1 MNAAAVDRPEPV
13 TPAGGGDPG
22 APGAKPRKGKGFA
35 HFAEAYAMVGL
46 TIALIVFF
54 SVLPKTSEAFPTVA
68 NLQAT
73 LGNQSV
79 LAIISLAVLVPL
91 MAEAYDF
98 SVGALLGLC
107 SIFAA
112 SLMSGGTP
120 IVLALIAV
128 TAIGAVVGLVNGLLV
143 TRAGVNSVVVTLATA
158 TILGGIVQWKTSGQ
172 SIVKDIPA
180 GLTDF
185 GSKNLL
191 GVPQTVYTALAVALA
206 VYFLLRHTPYG
217 RYVSAIG
224 SNPNAAR
231 LVGLKIGGLTMS
243 TFVVSGMLAGADGL
257 LQVARSGAASP
268 QVGPG
273 YMLPAIAA
281 AFLSV
286 AAIKPGRFNV
296 WGLMVAILFL
306 ATLNSGLNLAGVATY
321 VNDFANGIAL
331 IAGVALAGMLGR
343 RRRVGAA

>member
-1 MNAAAVDRPEPV
+1 MTAEATANPEP
-13 TPAGGGDPG
+13 AL
-22 APGAKPRKGKGFA
+22 PREARPKKGFA

-46 TIALIVFF
+46 TVALIVFF
-54 SVLPKTSEAFPTVA
+54 ALLPSTRESFPTIA

-79 LAIISLAVLVPL
+79 LAIASLAVLVPL
-91 MAEAYDF
+91 MAESYDF
-98 SVGALLGLC
+98 SVGALIGLC

-112 SLMSGGTP
+112 SLMSTGSP
-120 IVLALIAV
+120 VIVALLLV
-128 TAIGAVVGLVNGLLV
+128 TLIGAVVGLVNGLLV

-158 TILGGIVQWKTSGQ
+158 TIIGGIVQWKTEGN
-172 SIVKDIPA
+172 SIVENIPT

-185 GSKNLL
+185 GSKTFL
-191 GVPQTVYTALAVALA
+191 GLPLTVYTALVVAFG
-206 VYFLLRHTPYG
+206 VHFLLRHTPYG

-231 LVGLKIGGLTMS
+231 LVGLKISWLTLS
-243 TFVVSGMLAGADGL
+243 TFVVSGTLAGADGI
-257 LQVARSGAASP
+257 LQVARSGAGSP

-273 YMLPAIAA
+273 FMLPAIAA
-281 AFLSV
+281 AFLSI

-296 WGLMVAILFL
+296 WGLMVAIAFL

-321 VNDFANGIAL
+321 VNDFANGVAL
-331 IAGVALAGMLGR
+331 IAGVALAGLLGR
-343 RRRVGAA
+343 RRQVGAAV